1 MKQINRKKRGF
12 TLVEL
17 VTVVAIT
24 SVLAAVVV
32 PKVTTVND
40 DARNASLN
48 GAAGAL
54 QSVGNSNFAEHGA
67 DNAKGIRVRNC
78 TEAAGLLQG
87 GLGEPEVAL
96 FSITAQVIERDATFD
111 CVLSTTSTPVLTTT
125 FIGYGIGDTDAELAG
140 R

>member
-17 VTVVAIT
+17 VTVVAVT
-24 SVLAAVVV
+24 GVLAAVVV

-40 DARNASLN
+40 DARRAALN

-54 QSVGNSNFAEHGA
+54 QSVGNSNFATHGSDSA
-67 DNAKGIRVRNC
+67 NGLRVRNC
-78 TEAAGLLQG
+78 KHTWNLLQG
-87 GLGEPEVAL
+87 GTKEID
-96 FSITAQVIERDATFD
+96 FSITWKPIERDATFD

-125 FIGYGIGDTDAELAG
+125 FIGYGIGDE
-140 R
+140 

>member
-17 VTVVAIT
+17 VTVVAVT
-24 SVLAAVVV
+24 GVLAATVI

-40 DARNASLN
+40 DARRASLN

-54 QSVGNSNFAEHGA
+54 QGVGNSNFAEHGA
-67 DNAKGIRVRNC
+67 NNANGQRVRNC
-78 TEAAGLLQG
+78 THADTLLQG
-87 GLGEPEVAL
+87 GVGSSFA
-96 FSITAQVIERDATFD
+96 ITTQVIERDATFD

-125 FIGYGIGDTDAELAG
+125 FIGYGIGDEDPTP
-140 R
+140 